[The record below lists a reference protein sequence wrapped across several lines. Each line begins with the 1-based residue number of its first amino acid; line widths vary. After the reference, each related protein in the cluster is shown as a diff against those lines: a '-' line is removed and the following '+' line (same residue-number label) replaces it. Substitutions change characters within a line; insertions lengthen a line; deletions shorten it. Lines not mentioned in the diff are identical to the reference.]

1 MSEKKTKDS
10 IILGLESQIVTE
22 KRLVELYEETS
33 ELIISDPAR
42 WLLKML
48 QLDSRKHIEI
58 ISMAIKILEGEK
70 LGQEYRQEVSIGLD
84 KHLQLENISLE
95 KARDL
100 MKSPLIKENLG
111 LSRLLNLWMEDE
123 KDHHNAINALKRENF
138 TRENLI
144 YAYMRY
150 RMRAWESVKDEL
162 SDLIHR
168 K

>member
-10 IILGLESQIVTE
+10 IISELESQIETE

-58 ISMAIKILEGEK
+58 IGMAIKILEGEK
-70 LGQEYRQEVSIGLD
+70 LSQESRQEVSIGLD
-84 KHLQLENISLE
+84 KHLQMEKISLE
-95 KARDL
+95 KAKVL
-100 MKSPLIKENLG
+100 MKSPMIKENPG

-123 KDHHNAINALKRENF
+123 KEHHNAISELKRENF

-144 YAYMRY
+144 DAYTRY
-150 RMRAWESVKDEL
+150 RRIAWENVRDEL